1 MIDHYFDLND
11 FKTPIK
17 SFVTDGYDY
26 YGTDGFL
33 SEGRFYLQENKA
45 RLHDNYFPMG
55 EEPDDKSFIGIGHS
69 DRLYRNSQD
78 VNVLSI
84 TILKS
89 QYGLLFERSV
99 FTYLDLLGSLGGI
112 YEIISL
118 LGYVFVSSTT
128 CTAFYYSILPKL
140 YQIDTLGC
148 QKDHGKAL
156 HNYQNDLNIS
166 NNNLDISHNMEVIKH
181 EEDKVSVSS
190 HQISITNYNTHREL
204 NPNKEEK
211 FRTSLIERARKNMKN
226 RMVYNYKI
234 SDKLYSF
241 C

>member
-1 MIDHYFDLND
+1 MISTAVNSLQIRVFMIDHYFDLND

-99 FTYLDLLGSLGGI
+99 FTYLDLLGTLGGI

-118 LGYVFVSSTT
+118 LGYILVSSTT
-128 CTAFYYSILPKL
+128 CTTFYYSILPKL

-148 QKDHGKAL
+148 QKDH
-156 HNYQNDLNIS
+156 
-166 NNNLDISHNMEVIKH
+166 
-181 EEDKVSVSS
+181 
-190 HQISITNYNTHREL
+190 
-204 NPNKEEK
+204 
-211 FRTSLIERARKNMKN
+211 
-226 RMVYNYKI
+226 
-234 SDKLYSF
+234 
-241 C
+241 